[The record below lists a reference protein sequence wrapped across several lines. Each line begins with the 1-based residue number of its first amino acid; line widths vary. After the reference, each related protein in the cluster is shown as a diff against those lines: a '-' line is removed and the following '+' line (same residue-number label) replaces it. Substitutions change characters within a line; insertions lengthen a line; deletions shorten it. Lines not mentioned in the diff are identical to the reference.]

1 MPETTTIFAGTVERV
16 RISMDRDSG
25 QRQSAVCAVTARDYV
40 GAAGSV
46 LITERFEGQT
56 LKQILSAI
64 IADYLTP
71 YGITLAPQTPDGP
84 TIAVVSW
91 SYVPAA
97 RAIEEVT
104 RLAGYLWRIDPAK
117 RLHAF
122 AFAGAASEFSIGAQ
136 SRLWQRIE
144 IERDLSDYRSVQY
157 IRGGQATVGRNESF
171 RADGTSR
178 TFPLALVIAN
188 GKDTPPRVTYGGAT
202 ENAVILGEAA
212 GNWEWRPGGQEIVRS
227 ATAAPLTAGQ
237 TVQVQ
242 YTGAYPILVHAA
254 RSGASG
260 TREKLTLDET
270 IGTLSAARQRANALL
285 DRYAAPAEDL
295 KFVTRESGIQVGQ
308 AIAVD
313 EPLIGAAGQYIV
325 EQVTAKDD
333 GQTGALYTVRAIKRS
348 AARWREYWTSERE
361 ALEGLAVRA
370 DEILQEFVDL
380 EDVLSV
386 WDNDSAVLQDAGQAG
401 RVGAA
406 RVGTNIVGDE

>member
-1 MPETTTIFAGTVERV
+1 MQAPDAACRPAQTTGSTFSARPIIHGISIFRAPPSGPPAFRRPPGFTWRGRYATRQAALDGAAGNGQVYVQADGAILTISGHVASTMPETTTIFAGTAERV
-16 RISMDRDSG
+16 RISMGRDTG

-46 LITERFEGQT
+46 LITERFEART

-104 RLAGYLWRIDPAK
+104 RLAGYLWRIDPA
-117 RLHAF
+117 RQLHAF
-122 AFAGAASEFSIGAQ
+122 AFAGAPSDFSIGAE

-144 IERDLSDYRSVQY
+144 IERDLSDYRSTQY
-157 IRGGQATVGRNESF
+157 IRGGQATVARNESF

-178 TFPLALVIAN
+178 TFPLALSIAD
-188 GKDTPPRVTYGGAT
+188 GKDSPPRVTYGGAT

-227 ATAAPLTAGQ
+227 ATAPPLTAGQ

-242 YTGAYPILVHAA
+242 YTGAYPHPCSRGPVRRGGH
-254 RSGASG
+254 S
-260 TREKLTLDET
+260 REID
-270 IGTLSAARQRANALL
+270 
-285 DRYAAPAEDL
+285 P
-295 KFVTRESGIQVGQ
+295 
-308 AIAVD
+308 
-313 EPLIGAAGQYIV
+313 
-325 EQVTAKDD
+325 
-333 GQTGALYTVRAIKRS
+333 
-348 AARWREYWTSERE
+348 
-361 ALEGLAVRA
+361 
-370 DEILQEFVDL
+370 
-380 EDVLSV
+380 
-386 WDNDSAVLQDAGQAG
+386 
-401 RVGAA
+401 
-406 RVGTNIVGDE
+406 